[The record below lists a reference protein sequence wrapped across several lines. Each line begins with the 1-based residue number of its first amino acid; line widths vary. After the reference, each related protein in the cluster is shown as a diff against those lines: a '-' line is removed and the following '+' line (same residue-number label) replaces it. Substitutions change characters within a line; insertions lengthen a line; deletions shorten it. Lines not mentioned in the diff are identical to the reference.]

1 MPVNDFFW
9 VSDHLGW
16 GVFALAIFTGLW
28 LLLSDLVWRIQS
40 SRVGRL
46 AVMMS
51 IGWIFGAGLI
61 LLGFY
66 LGNR

>member
-1 MPVNDFFW
+1 MNEFFW

-16 GVFALAIFTGLW
+16 GVFALAIFTGVW
-28 LLLSDLVWRIQS
+28 LLLSDLVWRLQNI
-40 SRVGRL
+40 RVGRL
-46 AVMMS
+46 AVVMS
-51 IGWIFGAGLI
+51 TGWIIGAGLI